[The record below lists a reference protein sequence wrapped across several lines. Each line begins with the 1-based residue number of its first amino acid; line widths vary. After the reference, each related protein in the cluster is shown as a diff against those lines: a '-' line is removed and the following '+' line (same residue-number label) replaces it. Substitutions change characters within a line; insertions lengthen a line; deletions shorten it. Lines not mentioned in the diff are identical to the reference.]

1 MSTNNDISEHV
12 SEPAHGPSSINVEGL
27 ILPNAPLSNFQL
39 IDAAKKLGIK
49 NFRGAFVR
57 DQLPNRPRAVEC
69 GIVNTGDS
77 RTNGFHWMC
86 WFKRNNVKYC
96 FDSYALPP
104 PVELVVY
111 LKKSSKASPVYYNS
125 ERIQFGD
132 TVFCGHLCLYVLKKL
147 DEGNEFQEILNGLW

>member
-1 MSTNNDISEHV
+1 MHD
-12 SEPAHGPSSINVEGL
+12 PSSINVEGL

-49 NFRGAFVR
+49 NFRGVFVR

-77 RTNGFHWMC
+77 STNGFHWMC
-86 WFKRNNVKYC
+86 WFKDGNKKIC

-104 PVELVVY
+104 PVELVDY
-111 LKKSSKASPVYYNS
+111 LKRPVYYNS
-125 ERIQFGD
+125 ERIQYGD
-132 TVFCGHLCLYVLKKL
+132 TVFCGHLCLYVLKKM